1 MRKNIHKSFF
11 NEEFFYYD
19 TQSYSRDE
27 KGILKLLKF
36 MLKIL
41 FVVKSKNNISRSLI
55 LFLLLF
61 CITAYSQ
68 NGDNVR
74 NAIKAPE
81 ATTLAKFDAIPVGD
95 YTGSKSFSI
104 PIYEIKTGDVSVPIS
119 IRYHAS
125 GIMVEDIAG
134 KYGLGWILDIGGI
147 NMSYQKYGKEDRKL
161 VIPSM
166 ADLGNLN
173 APETLMN
180 RTAFQV
186 TGIDHAEDSQPDVF
200 GYGTLK
206 NRGSFIIHNKQSVM
220 FPPSK
225 IVLDNNFLNNAFSLA
240 SVAMLTPQI
249 TDTDGVQYQF
259 ANPSVTI
266 PSWNPEV
273 HQIPGTDSFY
283 TNIIW
288 GISKIKTVSNKEINF
303 LYEDNTYDYIASYS
317 ETEQIA
323 EIPALTPGAT
333 NNPAKYCI
341 GTGITKK
348 INRVNIKDKVLKQIT
363 FPSGKIVFIYNDKN
377 TAPREDSPGSLI
389 LKQVK
394 VYDIDNHHIKTVDLK
409 YGYITSSDTPFD
421 IIYPANPLT
430 AAESV
435 ALTKRLLLEEVND
448 SSTGK
453 YLIDYYKNQNV
464 PHRLSKNKDY
474 WGFLSATGNNSTTF
488 YGKSNGESAKQLSI
502 RSVIY
507 PTGGKHEIDYEL
519 NDSYFNGQIS
529 RDSLIHIEFGDSD
542 GIPGGHAAQKTFPFT
557 INEPGKYQMGFYAA
571 YPPQIPGQIIGGENQ
586 SIYEGKLFYNGNLL
600 YTSNS
605 TEEQRELILDAGN
618 YSFVLQKTPKYSQ
631 TPNHTFLFYLEHSYL
646 QYDPYEGNIPHGGI
660 RVKDYKIYDGTAL
673 SKNYTYTYTIPGS
686 TKSSGISYPLFIAP
700 ITITESPMMK
710 DVDYIKEQQLFT
722 GTIPDFGTSCI
733 KYLHNNINSGINLSL
748 IGRSSVGY
756 SYVNENINSVL
767 DNTHFSIVRK
777 YINHDTEGNDFVDA
791 PPYDISDIN
800 YKSVITE
807 GALPVFLPN
816 ENGTLE
822 KEIFKDQY
830 GNTVKENIYNYDFD
844 IYFNNQSGIADING
858 TKAVFKGFKFSR
870 KTYVKKL
877 GIDDDEYLKV
887 TYDTR
892 PEPYDIA
899 HYFSYNFQMYM
910 IPSNWMK
917 LSSKITKDYIN
928 GHVMETKTDYL
939 YSPSYLHLN
948 PVTENTLYS
957 DKSSS
962 KSMYQ
967 YALEKNNPLMS
978 AKNMIDIPLETEI
991 VNTTGGISKILGKT
1005 ETVYPVSQTEAN
1017 TKTSGFTLPYKVNST
1032 DLLNITTTDVTYDLY
1047 DSKGNILQYTTKDGV
1062 TTSVIW
1068 GYNSTQPIAKI
1079 IGIPYSV
1086 AGSLAAAIVTASD
1099 DDASNP
1105 TNEGGLIDA
1114 LDTFRKESAL
1124 KNAQISTYTYDPL
1137 IGLTSITPPSGI
1149 REVYLYDSV
1158 NRLKEIKQQEKD
1170 TAGNLIYKTVKEF
1183 KYNYKH

>member
-1 MRKNIHKSFF
+1 MRKNIHKPFF
-11 NEEFFYYD
+11 NEEFFYCD
-19 TQSYSRDE
+19 NQSPSDDE
-27 KGILKLLKF
+27 KGILKRLKF
-36 MLKIL
+36 ISKIL
-41 FVVKSKNNISRSLI
+41 FVVNNKNNMNKSLI
-55 LFLLLF
+55 LFCFLF

-68 NGDNVR
+68 NGDNIR

-166 ADLGNLN
+166 AELANLS
-173 APETLMN
+173 ASETSMN

-186 TGIDHAEDSQPDVF
+186 TGIDYADDSQPDVF

-225 IVLDNNFLNNAFSLA
+225 IVLDNNFLNNAFNLA
-240 SVAMLTPQI
+240 SVAMLTPEI

-259 ANPSVTI
+259 ANPSVTT
-266 PSWNPEV
+266 PSWDSPSL
-273 HQIPGTDSFY
+273 PGTDSFY
-283 TNIIW
+283 TNITW
-288 GISKIKTVSNKEINF
+288 GISKIKTLNNKEINF
-303 LYEDNTYDYIASYS
+303 LYEDNAYDYIANYS

-323 EIPALTPGAT
+323 EIPERDPQDPAV
-333 NNPAKYCI
+333 NNPTKYCS
-341 GTGITKK
+341 GSGIIRK

-377 TAPREDSPGSLI
+377 IAPREDSPGNLI

-394 VYDIDNHHIKTVDLK
+394 VYDSYNHLIKTVDLN
-409 YGYITSSDTPFD
+409 YGYITSSNTPFD
-421 IIYPANPLT
+421 ITDSTNPLT
-430 AAESV
+430 GAESV

-453 YLIDYYKNQNV
+453 YAIDYYKNQSI
-464 PHRLSKNKDY
+464 PHRLSNQKDY
-474 WGFLSATGNNSTTF
+474 WGFLSTSGNNSTTF
-488 YGKSNGESAKQLSI
+488 YGKSNAESAKQLSI

-519 NDSYFNGQIS
+519 NDSYFNGKIS

-542 GIPGGHAAQKTFPFT
+542 GIPGGISAQKTFPFT
-557 INEPGKYQMGFYAA
+557 INQPGKYKVGFGAA
-571 YPPQIPGQIIGGENQ
+571 YPPQVPGQVIEGENQ
-586 SIYEGKLFYNGNLL
+586 SIYVGKLFYNGNLL

-605 TEEQRELILDAGN
+605 PEEQIELTLDSGN

-631 TPNHTFLFYLEHSYL
+631 TPNHTFLFFLEHSYL
-646 QYDPYEGNIPHGGI
+646 HYYPYEDNIPHGGI
-660 RVKDYKIYDGTAL
+660 RVKDYKIYDNTVL
-673 SKNYTYTYTIPGS
+673 SKNYTYTYTIPG
-686 TKSSGISYPLFIAP
+686 TNRSSGISYPLFIAP
-700 ITITESPMMK
+700 ITITESPMLK
-710 DVDYIKEQQLFT
+710 DIDFT
-722 GTIPDFGTSCI
+722 SGTVIFEGTIPDFGTSCI
-733 KYLHNNINSGINLSL
+733 KYLHNNTNSGINLSL

-756 SYVNENINSVL
+756 SYVGEHINSVS
-767 DNTHFSIVRK
+767 DNTSFSVIRK
-777 YINHDTEGNDFVDA
+777 YINHDIDGNDPSPDM
-791 PPYDISDIN
+791 SDIN
-800 YKSVITE
+800 YKSMIKD

-844 IYFNNQSGIADING
+844 IHFNNQSGIADLNG
-858 TKAVFKGFKFSR
+858 TKGVFKGFRFSR
-870 KTYVKKL
+870 KA
-877 GIDDDEYLKV
+877 YLQKAGV
-887 TYDTR
+887 EEEQYLQVSFDAR
-892 PEPYDIA
+892 PEVYDIG
-899 HYFSYNFQMYM
+899 HYFTYNFQMYI

-928 GHVMETKTDYL
+928 GHVLETKTDYL

-957 DKSSS
+957 DQSSS
-962 KSMYQ
+962 KNMYQ

-978 AKNMIDIPLETEI
+978 AKNMIDIPLESEV
-991 VNTTGGISKILGKT
+991 VNTTGGISKILSKT

-1017 TKTSGFTLPYKVNST
+1017 TKTSGFVLPYKVNST

-1062 TTSVIW
+1062 ATSVIW
-1068 GYNSTQPIAKI
+1068 GYNFTQPIAKI
-1079 IGIPYSV
+1079 TGIPYSI

-1099 DDASNP
+1099 NDASNP
-1105 TNEGGLIDA
+1105 ATEGGLISA

-1137 IGLTSITPPSGI
+1137 IGVTSITPPSGI
-1149 REVYLYDSV
+1149 REIYKYDSA
-1158 NRLKEIKQQEKD
+1158 NRLENIKNISGK
-1170 TAGNLIYKTVKEF
+1170 LLKEF